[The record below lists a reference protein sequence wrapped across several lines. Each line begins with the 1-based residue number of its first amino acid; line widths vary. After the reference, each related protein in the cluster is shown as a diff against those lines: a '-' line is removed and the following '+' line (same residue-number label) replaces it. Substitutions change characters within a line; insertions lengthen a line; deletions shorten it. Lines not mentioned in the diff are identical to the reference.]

1 MLLEKFNLGKM
12 QNILKS
18 EAKQQKI
25 LKKQIVVFDRI

>member
-1 MLLEKFNLGKM
+1 MLLEQFNLGKM

-25 LKKQIVVFDRI
+25 LKEQIVVFDRI